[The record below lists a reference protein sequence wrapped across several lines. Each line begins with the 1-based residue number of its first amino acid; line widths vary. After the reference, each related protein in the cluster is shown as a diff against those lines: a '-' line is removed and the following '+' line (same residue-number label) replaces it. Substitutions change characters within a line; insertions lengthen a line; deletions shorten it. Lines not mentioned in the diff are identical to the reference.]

1 MKQLTTSLS
10 RFIMW
15 LSCAASPADN
25 NIQVGTA
32 KLEVTINHPDSVN
45 IDNAVV
51 WVDTAPIFIDF
62 FDTLTFKLE
71 KEGDVF
77 SGEIP
82 LDLIEEIVGVRFEC
96 DGKGFGYILNL
107 YQHTP
112 VNVSF
117 SVNDEYMLTSVETSD
132 ADALTYDDNILLTDI
147 YVRFVAPE
155 VVGIV
160 PTEMY
165 DSWKKVREYENTVLY
180 PKALKYATDGYE
192 LPENLPGWFINS
204 LKCRFASV
212 NTIPYV
218 KAAERINHIAV
229 EEPPMESYSFLDSID
244 YSPVFL
250 TRLPYTGL
258 KSFIYALLRFP
269 EGGFGKIGEEPVAQW
284 QARAK
289 EKMLPAISHPTQ
301 LLLDLLAAMSYVEQ
315 VEINRQPL
323 SPTQIANVMTG
334 FPDNDLDKIIIEKNA
349 KLMAASAN
357 QSNVQDLSAVT
368 FNLKRYI
375 DKMYPG
381 KPIIVDLWNTWCGP
395 CLDAISKTEILR
407 KELPESDIVFL
418 YVSDESSDFGEW
430 ERRIADM
437 DGINLRINKE
447 DSEKIGEEYNLT
459 GFPSYLIFNR
469 NHELVHSQ
477 TVFPGVAEYKK
488 WIETIAGNQH
498 ID

>member
-1 MKQLTTSLS
+1 MHRLLIITMSL
-10 RFIMW
+10 
-15 LSCAASPADN
+15 LLALCTAASN
-25 NIQVGTA
+25 NIKVGTA
-32 KLEVTINHPDSVN
+32 KLSVIINNPDSVN
-45 IDNAVV
+45 IDNAIV
-51 WVDTAPIFIDF
+51 WVDTAPIFIDAY
-62 FDTLTFKLE
+62 DNLTFKLE
-71 KEGDVF
+71 KNGNVF
-77 SGEIP
+77 SGDIP
-82 LDLIEEIVGVRFEC
+82 VEQLQEIVGVRFEC
-96 DGKGFGYILNL
+96 DSHGFGYMATL
-107 YQHTP
+107 YQDTP
-112 VNVSF
+112 V
-117 SVNDEYMLTSVETSD
+117 ELTFTIWPDYIFTEDSSSD
-132 ADALTYDDNILLTDI
+132 PNALTKEHWHRLNTIFL
-147 YVRFVAPE
+147 RFTSLE
-155 VVGIV
+155 NTVVV
-160 PTEMY
+160 PTELY
-165 DSWKKVREYENTVLY
+165 DSWERVRDFEETVQFPKMMEY
-180 PKALKYATDGYE
+180 ALEGEE
-192 LPENLPGWFINS
+192 LPANTPDWFMNS
-204 LKCRFASV
+204 LKSIYAAR
-212 NTIPYV
+212 NTLPYTII
-218 KAAERINHIAV
+218 AERRNGIIV
-229 EEPPMESYSFLDSID
+229 DDPPMKSYSFLDYFD
-244 YSPVFL
+244 YSPLLLMHTPFH
-250 TRLPYTGL
+250 GL

-407 KELPESDIVFL
+407 KDLPESNIVFL
-418 YVSDESSDFGEW
+418 YVNDESSDFGEW
-430 ERRIADM
+430 ERRVADM

-477 TVFPGVAEYKK
+477 TAFPGVTEYKN
-488 WIETIAGNQH
+488 WIDEITKE
-498 ID
+498 